1 MKLLMLGI
9 FISVLI
15 GISIGTNLSGLFE
28 DVMYLS
34 MGQDKY
40 FEWYRNNFITS

>member
-40 FEWYRNNFITS
+40 F